1 MISDLRGQSGMGSHV
16 GIIFVFQ
23 PGIQLTMPITST
35 PDTLLQAVQE
45 VPSYLI
51 KYE

>member
-1 MISDLRGQSGMGSHV
+1 MNSHV

-23 PGIQLTMPITST
+23 PGMQLIMPVTLT
-35 PDTLLQAVQE
+35 PDTLLQAMQE